1 MADQQEKE
9 ATPAKAATEK
19 AEAKAPAAKAA
30 SVEQPGPA
38 GTRAAPQGSEPGLA
52 PGEASP
58 SVAQEVRPRAM
69 VYIGPARPFGVP
81 LMPHAILRG
90 EPVTVFPALE
100 KPMQDHPALARLFVP
115 VADLARARQEL
126 ANAGS
131 GLAITYRNIQTASA
145 KTRKA

>member
-30 SVEQPGPA
+30 Q
-38 GTRAAPQGSEPGLA
+38 
-52 PGEASP
+52 
-58 SVAQEVRPRAM
+58 SVAEAAKATTPTTYAYV
-69 VYIGPARPFGVP
+69 GPARPFGVP

-100 KPMQDHPALARLFVP
+100 KPMQEHPALRRLFVP

-126 ANAGS
+126 ARQGS
-131 GLAITYRNIQTASA
+131 GLCIIYRDIQTASA
-145 KTRKA
+145 KARTA